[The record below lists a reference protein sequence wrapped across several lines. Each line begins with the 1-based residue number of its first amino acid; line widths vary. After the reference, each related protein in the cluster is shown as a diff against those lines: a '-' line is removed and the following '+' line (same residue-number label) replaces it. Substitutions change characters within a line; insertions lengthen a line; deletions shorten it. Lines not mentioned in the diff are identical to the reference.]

1 MTLVGIYVRAAKVS
15 TSYKHSW
22 TGKCRECRR
31 LRHPPDADD
40 SSTCN
45 FSVPSLQLITVLS
58 VPISDRGQ
66 LHWWG
71 VPQCTPPV
79 YTSYDYEI
87 LCLSMQYTV
96 THAGSRQGHTS
107 YLFVVTYL
115 LYNQPGLLVCSAESW
130 KKACMQNLHR
140 FVLDSLSSN

>member
-1 MTLVGIYVRAAKVS
+1 MTLVGIYVCAAKVS

-22 TGKCRECRR
+22 TVKCRECRR

-40 SSTCN
+40 NSTYN
-45 FSVPSLQLITVLS
+45 SSVPDLQSITVLL

-79 YTSYDYEI
+79 YTSYEI

-115 LYNQPGLLVCSAESW
+115 LYNQLGLVVCSVESW
-130 KKACMQNLHR
+130 KKARMQNLHR
-140 FVLDSLSSN
+140 LVLDSLSSN